1 MCCYF
6 TFINNS
12 TISLLFF
19 HTLLSL
25 LPTNLHSVQAISLVL
40 PSIQFNFYAW
50 CSSLHWYCFKI
61 VCSPWHS
68 VFFSLFFHLHPR
80 TLVIWNHSHA
90 CCVSH
95 DNQFQSQLYFLC
107 MYHMHRQTDIHT
119 YVHFSTIHLQAY
131 FHSWTLSCNVL
142 TNKKVWYCVH
152 FIFIFLQY
160 CSYE

>member
-40 PSIQFNFYAW
+40 PSIQFTFYAW

-90 CCVSH
+90 CCV
-95 DNQFQSQLYFLC
+95 FLMTTSSNLSFIFFVC
-107 MYHMHRQTDIHT
+107 ITCIDRHT
-119 YVHFSTIHLQAY
+119 YIHMCILVQYICKHTSTLELYHAM
-131 FHSWTLSCNVL
+131 F
-142 TNKKVWYCVH
+142 
-152 FIFIFLQY
+152 
-160 CSYE
+160 